1 MTILMITGTGT
12 EIGKTIT
19 TAAVASVAVG
29 AGKRVAVV
37 KPAQTGLLPGQPG
50 DVHEVQRLVPAV
62 HTTELYRYPEPLAP
76 NTAARRSG
84 QPAPDLDAVASTIV
98 RLNAEYDLVLVEGA
112 GGLLVGLDA
121 VGRTIADL
129 ALLLDGAPVVVVAA
143 AGLGTLNS
151 VALTAEALA
160 QRDLPCTGI
169 IIGAWPTSPDL
180 AERCNLIDLPVVG
193 SAPLVGVLPERIGA
207 LDPRE
212 FAVVAQRGIH
222 PTLGGTWRAPPAS
235 AGAEST
241 GRRSA

>member
-1 MTILMITGTGT
+1 MSILVITGTGT

-19 TAAVASVAVG
+19 TAAIASVAVG

-37 KPAQTGLLPGQPG
+37 KPAQTGLLPGELG

-76 NTAARRSG
+76 NTAARRCG
-84 QPAPDLDAVASTIV
+84 QPAPDLNAVASTIV
-98 RLNAEYDLVLVEGA
+98 RLDAEYDLVLVEGA

-121 VGRTIADL
+121 AGRTIADL
-129 ALLLDGAPVVVVAA
+129 ALLLDGVPLVVVAA

-151 VALTAEALA
+151 VALTAEALV
-160 QRDLPCTGI
+160 QRALPCAGI
-169 IIGAWPTSPDL
+169 VIGAWPASPGL

-212 FAVVAQRGIH
+212 FAEVAQQRMG
-222 PTLGGTWRAPPAS
+222 PALGGTW
-235 AGAEST
+235 T
-241 GRRSA
+241 GDAV